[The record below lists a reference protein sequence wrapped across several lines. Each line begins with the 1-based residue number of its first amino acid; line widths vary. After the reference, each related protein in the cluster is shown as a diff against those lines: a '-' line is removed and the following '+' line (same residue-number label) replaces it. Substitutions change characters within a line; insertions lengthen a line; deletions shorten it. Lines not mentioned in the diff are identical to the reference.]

1 MAAHEFGVD
10 FLGTL
15 PLLPLIREA
24 SDSGL
29 PLTYLPTH
37 AAHLDH
43 RTSVDAAKVAFDDT
57 TAEPGRADSL
67 QRLRSLLTQ
76 LEAEADAGNWHQASA
91 LLQPLGS
98 LVHGRLPRAD
108 EAASEGADGDA
119 MVGVRSMY
127 MAIAEQ
133 VQRKLIT

>member
-1 MAAHEFGVD
+1 MDFEFKEPDVKDHKNIEKWLWEDRD
-10 FLGTL
+10 F
-15 PLLPLIREA
+15 PELLA
-24 SDSGL
+24 
-29 PLTYLPTH
+29 
-37 AAHLDH
+37 
-43 RTSVDAAKVAFDDT
+43 SVDANYHGHSLESAT
-57 TAEPGRADSL
+57 GLPSQWSERAWGVL
-67 QRLRSLLTQ
+67 YGAGAALFSLLTQ

-108 EAASEGADGDA
+108 EAAIEGADGDA

-133 VQRKLIT
+133 VHHKLIT